1 MLDDTLYLG
10 NKTLCDY
17 CNSKTVKKRHKKE
30 KDTHAAAATP
40 TPIDQH
46 DHSGSG
52 DMVSHVEEHAATD
65 SREGDLKFMNLPSSS
80 IT

>member
-30 KDTHAAAATP
+30 KESHAAAATP
-40 TPIDQH
+40 TSIDQH
-46 DHSGSG
+46 AHVESGSG
-52 DMVSHVEEHAATD
+52 DSVPHVEDVATD
-65 SREGDLKFMNLPSSS
+65 SREGDLNL
-80 IT
+80 

>member
-30 KDTHAAAATP
+30 KESHAAAATP
-40 TPIDQH
+40 TSIDQH
-46 DHSGSG
+46 AHVESGSGSG
-52 DMVSHVEEHAATD
+52 DSVPHVEDVATD
-65 SREGDLKFMNLPSSS
+65 SREGDLNL
-80 IT
+80 